1 MLTKAKIFYDR
12 VNVVFKYPFFV
23 GQKVLIYESL
33 VYMIRKA
40 IGPDKLNNNRIL
52 IAYAIQYNRNRK
64 DFPIARNDNK

>member
-52 IAYAIQYNRNRK
+52 IAYAI
-64 DFPIARNDNK
+64 